1 MRRDCGMSGLEG
13 GGHDWNLYLRGNLAF
28 HCRLPRRIH
37 ARLLVIERRRFRSRN
52 VDPTD
57 VEFKQTHAVVTVACI
72 IFGAAFLCVALLST
86 IFGDSFVDAMFHS
99 FGG

>member
-1 MRRDCGMSGLEG
+1 MEPSVFVSSMT
-13 GGHDWNLYLRGNLAF
+13 
-28 HCRLPRRIH
+28 LPTR
-37 ARLLVIERRRFRSRN
+37 ERRKFRGKK
-52 VDPTD
+52 
-57 VEFKQTHAVVTVACI
+57 VETNPVQFERHRALMTILCI